1 MAPAGSTW
9 SDRYVV
15 CDFAGCPGVSCKVG
29 GSFPGVWFDSRATC
43 SLLVP
48 DACMHVCFLFFCAQR
63 LVRAGELLRDVPFRG
78 GWMEEL
84 RSVREG
90 VYPTPTCC

>member
-1 MAPAGSTW
+1 VIATSFAISPDARGFRVKLAVPFRVCGLTRVRLAPL
-9 SDRYVV
+9 V
-15 CDFAGCPGVSCKVG
+15 
-29 GSFPGVWFDSRATC
+29 
-43 SLLVP
+43 VP